1 MCVCSVFS
9 AFYVF
14 PWNERIFERFMIVNV
29 DKKQIY
35 VNAQK
40 DLSEIEVFLIRYHS
54 LYRLMEQIFAENLP
68 YSQHVEK
75 GDFYQDMSIKYVKI
89 VVIVVWRDKFLR
101 LFLCAGNLA
110 NIMQWWTENLYLS
123 VLTSIIA
130 STETFRGMFKYF
142 FEK

>member
-1 MCVCSVFS
+1 
-9 AFYVF
+9 
-14 PWNERIFERFMIVNV
+14 MIVNV

-89 VVIVVWRDKFLR
+89 VVIVV
-101 LFLCAGNLA
+101 
-110 NIMQWWTENLYLS
+110 
-123 VLTSIIA
+123 
-130 STETFRGMFKYF
+130 
-142 FEK
+142 